1 MADDNK
7 KCPKCP
13 PEGSPDWMNTYAD
26 MVTLLLCFFVLLY
39 NTAEVEA
46 SRLQGIA
53 AAFMGMGNLQGGN
66 TMDPGKL
73 AELGNTVMALPSMR
87 SGRTMNQSRRKAI
100 TEFQPEIRTQK
111 VRIQED
117 ERGLVIS
124 LAADAYFRSA
134 SAEINMDQA
143 RDVLER
149 LTNLLTSP
157 EMANKKFR
165 IEGHT
170 DASQTDPAG
179 PWRSNWE
186 LSTARSVNVLHR
198 LAEYGCNENQFQVA
212 GFGSTVPL
220 VSEDTPEGASYNR
233 RVDIIVLSDGHL

>member
-1 MADDNK
+1 
-7 KCPKCP
+7 
-13 PEGSPDWMNTYAD
+13 

-39 NTAEVEA
+39 NVAEVETA
-46 SRLQGIA
+46 RLQGIV
-53 AAFMGMGNLQGGN
+53 AAFNGMGNLQGGR
-66 TMDPGKL
+66 TFEEGQL
-73 AELGNTVMALPSMR
+73 AELGNTIMSLPSMR
-87 SGRTMNQSRRKAI
+87 VGRSLDLSRRKAV
-100 TEFQPEIRTQK
+100 TEFQPEIRTNK

-143 RDVLER
+143 RDVLVR
-149 LTNLLTSP
+149 LADLLTAP
-157 EMANKKFR
+157 EMAGKKFR

-170 DASQTDPAG
+170 DASPTDSAG

-186 LSTARSVNVLHR
+186 LSVARSVNVLHR
-198 LAEYGCNENQFQVA
+198 LAEYGANENQFQVS

-220 VSEDTPEGASYNR
+220 VSEDTPEAAAYNR

>member
-1 MADDNK
+1 MANPK
-7 KCPKCP
+7 AKCPKCP
-13 PEGSPDWMNTYAD
+13 EGAADWLNTYAD

-39 NTAEVEA
+39 NVAEVET
-46 SRLQGIA
+46 SRLQGIVA
-53 AAFMGMGNLQGGN
+53 SFMGMGNLQGGK
-66 TMDPGKL
+66 TLEAGQL
-73 AELGNTVMALPSMR
+73 AELGNTVMSLPSMR
-87 SGRTMNQSRRKAI
+87 SARSLDQARRKAI

-143 RDVLER
+143 RDVLVR
-149 LTNLLTSP
+149 LTDLLTSP
-157 EMANKKFR
+157 AMAGKKFR

-170 DASQTDPAG
+170 DSSATDPDG

-186 LSTARSVNVLHR
+186 LSVARSVNVLHR
-198 LAEYGCNENQFQVA
+198 LAEYGADENQFQVS
-212 GFGSTVPL
+212 GFGATVPL
-220 VSEDTPEGASYNR
+220 VAEQTPEAAAYNR
-233 RVDIIVLSDGHL
+233 RVDIIILSDGHL